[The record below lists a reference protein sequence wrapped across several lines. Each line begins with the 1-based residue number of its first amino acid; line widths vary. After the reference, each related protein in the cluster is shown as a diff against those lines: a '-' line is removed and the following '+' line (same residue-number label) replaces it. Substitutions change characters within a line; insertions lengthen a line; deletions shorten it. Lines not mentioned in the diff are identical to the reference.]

1 MSPYNQHEEPRLGS
15 TSTGLGEATLT
26 RSGDT
31 YTLTVAGVEVR
42 VALNKR
48 HPHAVIVNGK
58 NFEVH
63 SSVLEGHTFSRKAL

>member
-1 MSPYNQHEEPRLGS
+1 MRV
-15 TSTGLGEATLT
+15 
-26 RSGDT
+26 GDT

-48 HPHAVIVNGK
+48 HPHSVIVNGH

-63 SSVLEGHTFSRKAL
+63 DLSLDRG